1 MDTRHK
7 QKHFRSRSRSFIAV
21 GLTLKERGGEVF
33 PLGKVERVLEW
44 DKKTQVL
51 IPALVFT
58 GGVSFWILAGS
69 R

>member
-1 MDTRHK
+1 MEIRHK
-7 QKHFRSRSRSFIAV
+7 QKHFRRSRSFIAIGV
-21 GLTLKERGGEVF
+21 TLKERGGEGF
-33 PLGKVERVLEW
+33 HLGKVERVLEW